1 MGVPKSHYDQLLSQL
16 NEKTNQFKQLEVTF
30 KKTRDDLESAR
41 VNSDK

>member
-16 NEKTNQFKQLEVTF
+16 NEKTNQFKQLEVTL
-30 KKTRDDLESAR
+30 KKARDDLESAR